1 MKGQGGIPEAKRLE
15 NPLRVMFEI
24 TNLMNLYREKLEAL
38 SPMAD
43 VLSPSGNSWNSWDV
57 RSKVPGYYS
66 ECPLHRW
73 TGKEVFV
80 EGVGQG
86 RIVAACQVGNWYI
99 PGVEFKEEV
108 RDGHAL
114 NLRTHGR
121 EGQEGHCL
129 WVWLDKVKLVR
140 DTKLPPNY
148 TPTGGLG

>member
-38 SPMAD
+38 SPMAE
-43 VLSPSGNSWNSWDV
+43 VLSPRGNSWDV

-66 ECPLHRW
+66 GCPLHRW
-73 TGKEVFV
+73 TGKGVFV
-80 EGVGQG
+80 DGIGQG

-121 EGQEGHCL
+121 KGQEGHCL

-148 TPTGGLG
+148 TPTVGLG